1 MGGKK
6 PLVILIKENIIFQF
20 YKLKVM
26 IIISLLTNKL
36 NIIEK
41 EKQHGDNVKC
51 VTMTQTT
58 IA

>member
-26 IIISLLTNKL
+26 ITISLLTYKL

-41 EKQHGDNVKC
+41 EKQHGDYVKC